1 MTPGVLVLA
10 VLALI
15 AAALVARYLL
25 ATTVRLVLALAVM
38 AGIGVAVY
46 RLDAPTSSWIDQQRH
61 AAEQYA
67 AKVRGAVRL

>member
-1 MTPGVLVLA
+1 MIPGAVILG

-25 ATTVRLVLALAVM
+25 AATVRLVLALAVM
-38 AGIGVAVY
+38 AGVSVAVY
-46 RLDAPTSSWIDQQRH
+46 RLDAPTSSWIDHQRH